1 MATRVGGP
9 IPDSYGLS
17 LSVKCPTASEANPID
32 SGDLLLWDAT
42 GAYQMIPATDGAVP
56 QGRAKHP
63 VSDPFTPLGVHVFG
77 TSPTRVEQIPYTG
90 AAPIIGASVVANGA
104 GGVRALGVET
114 VNHTRVLFVDTAR
127 LIVEI
132 LI

>member
-1 MATRVGGP
+1 MPRVGGP
-9 IPDSYGLS
+9 VPDSYGLS
-17 LSVKCPTASEANPID
+17 LTVKVPIASEANPID
-32 SGDLLLWDAT
+32 TGDLLVWDAT
-42 GAYQMIPATDGAVP
+42 GANTMIPAPDGALP

-90 AAPIIGASVVANGA
+90 AAPALGASVVANGT
-104 GGVRALGVET
+104 GGVRALGASPA
-114 VNHTRVLFVDTAR
+114 NHTRVLFVDTAR
-127 LIVEI
+127 KIVEI